1 MLSPDT
7 PQRVETEGCGEAAC
21 LSPVERGKA
30 VAVAAPLHYRHS
42 VKVMLKSGVNSTA
55 SDSQRETSP
64 PSEKPR
70 VMVQGEASPPSE
82 KPRVMVQ
89 GEASAP
95 SEKLS
100 VVEQGEAS
108 SPVETPRVVVYSQT
122 PQGPLNLCQEEW
134 PTLEQ
139 AYVLERLE
147 LMRMATV
154 RQRRIK
160 PMVIVYPQLGGGAV
174 KSSKGYSLPNAAA
187 LASLRWKAPQTTSGV
202 AEAGQHSG
210 TVPPTTTEGK

>member
-21 LSPVERGKA
+21 LSQVERGKA

-42 VKVMLKSGVNSTA
+42 VKVMLKSRANSTA
-55 SDSQRETSP
+55 SDSQAETSP
-64 PSEKPR
+64 PWEKPR
-70 VMVQGEASPPSE
+70 VIVQGEASPPSE
-82 KPRVMVQ
+82 KLR
-89 GEASAP
+89 
-95 SEKLS
+95 
-100 VVEQGEAS
+100 VVEQVEAS

-139 AYVLERLE
+139 ADILERLE
-147 LMRMATV
+147 LMRMAPV

-160 PMVIVYPQLGGGAV
+160 PMVIVYAQRGDGAA

-187 LASLRWKAPQTTSGV
+187 LASLQWKAPQTTRGV

-210 TVPPTTTEGK
+210 TVPPTTIEGK